1 MTLVRRIEDVNPV
14 QMMEGVTMRVVIGPD
29 DGAPVFNMRIFDVE
43 PGAATPLHAHWW
55 EHEVFILKGNGM
67 VHTISGPR
75 PIRAGS
81 VVFVPGDQDHQ
92 FLNTGDDV
100 LRFMCLVPQ
109 EWLEDS
115 VGNPDQ

>member
-1 MTLVRRIEDVNPV
+1 LTLVKRIEDTNPV

-43 PGAATPLHAHWW
+43 PGASTPLHEHWW
-55 EHEVFILKGNGM
+55 EHEVFILSGHGM
-67 VHTISGPR
+67 VHTNSGPQ

-81 VVFVPGDQDHQ
+81 VVFVPGNQDHQ
-92 FLNTGDDV
+92 FINTGADS

-109 EWLEDS
+109 EWLKDTVS
-115 VGNPDQ
+115 TPDQ